1 MKSVILFSHG
11 SLLCG
16 AGEAL
21 ENHAARLRERG
32 TAPLVKVGYLNYNEP
47 TFLQT
52 VQACAEAGATQIRV
66 SPYFLIPGKFVKVD
80 LPKQVAEAQ
89 AAFPNITFE
98 IADALGFDERLA
110 DALIESANGAAADG
124 WRINLERAQL
134 ACRPDPQCPLYNTA
148 FCPKHPGD
156 DLPRLGDE

>member
-1 MKSVILFSHG
+1 MDSVILFSHG

-32 TAPLVKVGYLNYNEP
+32 IAPLVAVAYLNYNEP
-47 TFLQT
+47 TFLQS
-52 VQACAEAGATQIRV
+52 VQSCAEAGATRIRV
-66 SPYFLIPGKFVKVD
+66 APYFLIPGKFVKVD

-89 AAFPNITFE
+89 SAFPAISFE

-110 DALIESANGAAADG
+110 DALIESANGAAPDG
-124 WRINLERAQL
+124 WRVNLERAQQS
-134 ACRPDPQCPLYNTA
+134 CRPDPQCPLYNTP
-148 FCPKHPGD
+148 FCPKHPGED
-156 DLPRLGDE
+156 APRLGDE